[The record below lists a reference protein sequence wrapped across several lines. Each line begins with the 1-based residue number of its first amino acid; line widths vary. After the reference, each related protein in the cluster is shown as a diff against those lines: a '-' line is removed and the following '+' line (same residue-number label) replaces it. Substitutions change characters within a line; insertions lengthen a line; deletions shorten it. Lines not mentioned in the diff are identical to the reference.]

1 MNNRIVSTSVL
12 VAIGALALI
21 GTASAATS
29 WTFTTGSNSATG
41 TEWGNTRGP
50 DSGTGVTAQ
59 AWSSTGGTNNTTLE
73 TAYLAVYGSN
83 GLGVNNRDGASS
95 GTCGTGAGTVD
106 CGDLL
111 STVPEHAIDNNQR
124 YDSVLFSFTNKINL
138 NSVTLGYPPS
148 SSTTLDSDLTILAYT
163 GSDGS
168 YNPGTAFSGQTY
180 QQLVNTG
187 NWSFIT
193 NLADVS
199 DQPGMTGNISTSVY
213 SKYWII
219 GTYIPLTQNTNPD
232 IGCTTTLQ
240 NQGKCAT
247 GDDYAKIKTV
257 SGNYKVPE
265 PGSLAL
271 LGIAL
276 TTAGF
281 VRRRVSKK

>member
-1 MNNRIVSTSVL
+1 MNKRLASGSVVL
-12 VAIGALALI
+12 AIGTLALI
-21 GTASAATS
+21 GSASAAAT
-29 WTFTTGSNSATG
+29 WTFTSGSNSSTG

-50 DSGTGVTAQ
+50 DSGSGVSAQ
-59 AWSSTGGTNNTTLE
+59 AWSSTGSSSNTTLE

-95 GTCGTGAGTVD
+95 GSCGTGPGTVD

-124 YDSVLFSFTNKINL
+124 YDSVLFSFNSKISL

-148 SSTTLDSDLTILAYT
+148 SSTTLDSDLTVLAYT
-163 GSDGS
+163 GSNSS
-168 YNPGTAFSGQTY
+168 YDPTTAFSGQTY
-180 QQLVNTG
+180 QALVNTG

-199 DQPGMTGNISTSVY
+199 DQPGMSAGFSTSVF
-213 SKYWII
+213 SKYWLI
-219 GTYIPLTQNTNPD
+219 GTYIPLAQNTDPD
-232 IGCTTTLQ
+232 LSCTSTLKS
-240 NQGKCAT
+240 QGKCGT
-247 GDDYAKIKTV
+247 GDDFAKIKSI

-271 LGIAL
+271 IGVAL
-276 TTAGF
+276 AAAGL
-281 VRRRVSKK
+281 RRRAQKK